1 MRYLFLSIVLFPV
14 VLLTGA
20 SLQAQELD
28 CQVNVSAS
36 QVQTSDPDKFTE
48 LQKSVRQF
56 MNDRKWTDRQVK
68 VEERIECSILI
79 IISDEN
85 SDEYRGSIQVQSRR
99 PVYNTSYNSTVF
111 NFKDDDFTFE
121 YVKFQN
127 LNFDVN
133 SFQSNLTSVLAYY
146 AYLIIGLDFD
156 TFSPQGG
163 TPYYQKAQT
172 IVSNAQNIN
181 AKGWKSFE
189 SKQNR
194 YWLIEDLL
202 NGSLS
207 SLRQGLYL
215 YHRKGLDI
223 MAEEMEKG
231 RQQIVKALEMFQQ
244 AKKQKPFLH
253 ILDVLMNAK
262 KDELINIFKKA
273 PAMIKPKAVNIL
285 KEIDPSHSGDYDQIN
300 SNQ

>member
-1 MRYLFLSIVLFPV
+1 MRNLFLFISLFFIL
-14 VLLTGA
+14 LLTGL
-20 SLQAQELD
+20 STKAQELD

-36 QVQTSDPDKFTE
+36 QLQTSDPDKFTE
-48 LQKSVRQF
+48 LQKAVRQF
-56 MNDRKWTDRQVK
+56 MNDRKWTDRQFK

-79 IISDEN
+79 VLSNEN
-85 SDEYRGSIQVQSRR
+85 GDEYRGSIQVQSRR

-156 TFSPQGG
+156 TFSPEGG
-163 TPYYQKAQT
+163 TPYFQDAQT
-172 IVSNAQNIN
+172 IVSNAQNTD

-189 SKQNR
+189 SRQNR
-194 YWLIEDLL
+194 YWLVEDIL

-215 YHRKGLDI
+215 YHRQGLDI

-231 RQQIVKALEMFQQ
+231 RQQIMKALEEFQQ

-262 KDELINIFKKA
+262 KDEIINIFKQA
-273 PAMIKPKAVNIL
+273 PPTTKPKVVSIL
-285 KEIDPSHSGDYDQIN
+285 KEIDPSHSGDYDQIT
-300 SNQ
+300 SER